1 MWDVQS
7 IIYVRKSVATV
18 GWFGHCDYCRYGQ
31 SHPGRSVETNSKWGI
46 KLPVYINNTLVWKHS
61 FHLFDERFWCNWLG
75 ERHGGRVHV
84 GTRLFY
90 SVSQTQAIGMAF
102 TKHGRISKLWSTA
115 NLTWSCLTKRNSSW
129 TSLKWNHNVHP
140 PLPPIN
146 ALRMS
151 HVWIPNLVLHAHTH
165 HSTRCGCGATVV
177 NQKCLQCQAYHN
189 FVVKKTIIF
198 AAPPIP
204 IQKHEHMWRVWICC
218 AVKL

>member
-1 MWDVQS
+1 MEALIPFIWWEILVQL
-7 IIYVRKSVATV
+7 IGRKTQGDASFLFSEPNTGNWNWNGVYKT
-18 GWFGHCDYCRYGQ
+18 WTYLKTLINGQ
-31 SHPGRSVETNSKWGI
+31 SYLVLSYQKKQFMN
-46 KLPVYINNTLVWKHS
+46 KLKMK
-61 FHLFDERFWCNWLG
+61 
-75 ERHGGRVHV
+75 
-84 GTRLFY
+84 
-90 SVSQTQAIGMAF
+90 SQCT
-102 TKHGRISKLWSTA
+102 
-115 NLTWSCLTKRNSSW
+115 
-129 TSLKWNHNVHP
+129 P

-177 NQKCLQCQAYHN
+177 NRKCLQCQAYHN